1 MATKAEKLK
10 QYDLVLIKWND
21 AHNLASA
28 WTDLNDLNDLKTDC
42 IIETV
47 GRFLK
52 IAGKQVVLCADMSVE
67 DDNAV
72 ILNTV
77 FSIPLACIEQVEIL
91 RSANGT
97 S

>member
-1 MATKAEKLK
+1 VATKAEKLK
-10 QYDLVLIKWND
+10 QFDLVLVKWND

-28 WTDLNDLNDLKTDC
+28 WTALEDIKDLKTDC
-42 IIETV
+42 VIETV

-52 IAGKQVVLCADMSVE
+52 IAGKQVVLCADMSIE

-72 ILNTV
+72 ILNTL
-77 FSIPLACIEQVEIL
+77 FSIPLACIEQVDIL
-91 RSANGT
+91 RSANAT

>member
-1 MATKAEKLK
+1 M
-10 QYDLVLIKWND
+10 KWND

-28 WTDLNDLNDLKTDC
+28 WTALDDLHELKTDC
-42 IIETV
+42 VIETI

-52 IAGKQVVLCADMSVE
+52 IERKQVVFCADMSVE

-72 ILNTV
+72 ILNTI

-91 RSANGT
+91 RSANGP